1 MKAIFFKG
9 MNFGKTVICT
19 VFATMA
25 TFAACTDYIPETG
38 VETLTRDGGKPIILE
53 VTSEVPDAV
62 TRTEY
67 NLATWHTD
75 FAAGD
80 EIGVFAY
87 RGTAV
92 VAANVKYTY
101 DGTSWTG
108 ETGIPYRDDYTYLA
122 YYPYIGTN
130 GNPPYAVGTS
140 GTVDVRFANYIADGS
155 NRFHMADQ
163 STEANFAKSDYMHA
177 QGVDTGSRT
186 ITFTMQHKKALAV
199 MASTVNK
206 WYDTTDPMTPHDT
219 YATFTGNF
227 PLEVGGYKYFL
238 CKDGVATTIGGT
250 SFTGQAGRY
259 LIKDASVVTGTPT
272 LTYST
277 STDGG
282 STWSSFSG
290 TKPSWLTVT
299 ADVVEDMPTD
309 FNVTMTSTK
318 TTSIS
323 KGVNVLRTVTGDNV
337 LRSAEKVTGYRD
349 LSMYDNAGNARASR
363 TTANCYLVHAP
374 GEYKLPLVYGN
385 AIVDGDES
393 STDAFYTTQTSN
405 TLQRLL
411 NHADQGITSPWIKDN
426 TTDGSTKISIDGA
439 RLVWEDVKGMVSSV
453 SIDGDYLKFNI
464 DEDNIAE
471 GNAVVAATSGG
482 TVVWSWHIWVTTQT
496 FESLTSVS
504 TGYTY
509 QVAPVNVGQ
518 ITGTIQ
524 SGTIYAGSQTK
535 VRATTSGAVVEFLV
549 TQPDY
554 FQSSA
559 SYVNPAPYYQW
570 GRKDP
575 LYPSV
580 GAYDADGNTVTY
592 SSTSVPA
599 TLVNSTANTIGLT
612 IQNPD
617 VFYYDNTSYGPFGNG
632 ANAKKYNYW
641 NMDNTGT
648 DSNLQTAT
656 KKTVYDPCPPGM
668 CLPTSGLYNYIATN
682 YSTYFAWDTNHRTW
696 TKDAPNIVFPA
707 AGKRNG
713 NSGALD
719 YIGSYGYYWSSVPV
733 TAKYG
738 YHLYFGSGNA
748 LINYDIRSLGFPV
761 RAVLEE

>member
-1 MKAIFFKG
+1 MR
-9 MNFGKTVICT
+9 KTNSLLKRMISGLTAVLTIIIALCS
-19 VFATMA
+19 
-25 TFAACTDYIPETG
+25 CTDEMYDMGGQIKYD
-38 VETLTRDGGKPIILE
+38 DGQSIL
-53 VTSEVPDAV
+53 VKVSSEIPDAV

-67 NLATWHTD
+67 NLATWHTE
-75 FAAGD
+75 FADGD

-87 RGTAV
+87 NGTSVIAS
-92 VAANVKYTY
+92 NVKFTY
-101 DGTSWTG
+101 DGTDWIPEVS
-108 ETGIPYRDDYTYLA
+108 IPYNDSYTYLA
-122 YYPYIGTN
+122 YYPYSGTN
-130 GNPPYAVGTS
+130 GNPPYAVATS
-140 GTVDVRFANYIADGS
+140 GTADARLASYITDSS
-155 NRFHMADQ
+155 NKFHYADQ
-163 STEANFAKSDYMHA
+163 STQENFAKSDYMHA
-177 QGVDTGSRT
+177 QGVDAGSRT

-219 YATFTGNF
+219 YVTFSGKI
-227 PLEVGGYKYFL
+227 PLTVGEYKYFL
-238 CKDGVATTIGGT
+238 CKNGVATTIGGT
-250 SFTGQAGRY
+250 SFTGQSGKY

-309 FNVTMTSTK
+309 FNVTMASTK

-323 KGVNVLRTVTGDNV
+323 KGTSTTRTVEADAT
-337 LRSAEKVTGYRD
+337 LKAATKVTGFRD
-349 LSMYDNAGNARASR
+349 LSMYDNAGNTRASR
-363 TTANCYLVHAP
+363 TTANCYMVHAP

-411 NHADQGITSPWIKDN
+411 NHANQGITSPWIKDN

-439 RLVWEDVKGMVSSV
+439 KLAWEDVKGMVSSV
-453 SIDGDYLKFNI
+453 SIDGDYLKFTI

-575 LYPSV
+575 LYPSF

-592 SSTSVPA
+592 SSSSVPA
-599 TLVNSTANTIGLT
+599 TFVSSTANTIGLT

-617 VFYYDNTSYGPFGNG
+617 VFYHDGTSNGPYGNG

-641 NMDNTGT
+641 NMDNTVVS
-648 DSNLQTAT
+648 DNLKTAT

-668 CLPTSGLYNYIATN
+668 CVPTSGLYYYIAAN
-682 YSTYFAWDTNHRTW
+682 YSTYFAWNTNKRTW
-696 TKDAPNIVFPA
+696 TMNTPNIVFPA
-707 AGKRNG
+707 AGYRNG
-713 NSGALD
+713 SSGALGN
-719 YIGSYGYYWSSVPV
+719 IRSGGYYWSSVPNSA
-733 TAKYG
+733 TYG
-738 YHLYFGSGNA
+738 YSLDFYSSSAN
-748 LINYDIRSLGFPV
+748 INYNYRSNGFPV